1 MKEDGPP
8 FTCCSCGKVLPFKRA
23 WMLTRYSEIQCD
35 HCGQALVPIPETVPR
50 IHAFSGLVGSFVGI
64 ALHQKMGWLAA
75 PPVIA
80 TVLLFNC
87 LVGTKTVHFR
97 AQD

>member
-1 MKEDGPP
+1 
-8 FTCCSCGKVLPFKRA
+8 
-23 WMLTRYSEIQCD
+23 MLTRYSEIQCD